1 MRGLGTIINVGAILL
16 GGVLSAVLRKK
27 ISGSMQDT
35 LMKVCGV
42 SSAFIGVA
50 GVMQQMLTV
59 EEGKI
64 VSGQALMLTVGL
76 ATGALIGEL
85 LHLDDLLERFGDWL
99 KKKSGNSGDA
109 RFTEGFVT
117 ASLTVCVG
125 AMAIIGSIEDGIR
138 GNWSILATKAVL
150 DCIIVMI
157 LTVPMGKGCVFSA
170 IPVAIIQGAMTLL
183 AVAIEPLFTDATLN
197 AISLVGSAMI
207 TCVGINLIFGKTVKV
222 ANLLPALVT
231 AVLFRA
237 LGWM

>member
-1 MRGLGTIINVGAILL
+1 MFGLGTIINVAGILL
-16 GGVLSAVLRKK
+16 GGLFSIVLRKK
-27 ISGSMQDT
+27 ISDSMQDT
-35 LMKVCGV
+35 LIKVCGV
-42 SSAFIGVA
+42 SSGFIGVA
-50 GVMQQMLTV
+50 GVMEQMLTV
-59 EEGKI
+59 QEGKI

-85 LHLDDLLERFGDWL
+85 LNLDGLLEKFGDWL
-99 KKKSGNSGDA
+99 KRKTGNSGDA

-138 GNWSILATKAVL
+138 GNWSILGTKAVL

-157 LTVPMGKGCVFSA
+157 MTVSMGKGPVFSA
-170 IPVAIIQGAMTLL
+170 IPVALVQGLMTLL
-183 AVAIEPLFTDATLN
+183 AVVIEPFFTEQTLN

-231 AVLFRA
+231 AVLFRT

>member
-1 MRGLGTIINVGAILL
+1 MRGLGTIINVAAILL
-16 GGVLSAVLRKK
+16 GGLFSVLLRKK
-27 ISGSMQDT
+27 ISESMQDT
-35 LMKVCGV
+35 LTKVCGV
-42 SSAFIGVA
+42 SSAFIGAA
-50 GVMQQMLTV
+50 GVMKQMLTV
-59 EEGKI
+59 ENGRI
-64 VSGQALMLTVGL
+64 ACGQELLLTVGL

-85 LHLDDLLERFGDWL
+85 LHIDDLLERFGDWL
-99 KKKSGNSGDA
+99 KKKSGNSGDS

-138 GNWSILATKAVL
+138 GNYSILATKAVL

-170 IPVAIIQGAMTLL
+170 IPVALIQGGMTLL
-183 AVAIEPLFTDATLN
+183 AVLIEPLFTETTLN

-207 TCVGINLIFGKTVKV
+207 TCVGINLIFGKQVKV